1 MIRRPSYANTGC
13 GRRRRLVR
21 RIPAVCWLALV
32 VLADVLLALAVRVPS
47 LFGLDT
53 RGGFSERLWALDILM
68 LSIVPVVVFAA
79 VQLTRQQRQER
90 AQASASSSVIET
102 VMRTS
107 REWLWAVDGTGTITF
122 SSPMCEQLTGYKPA
136 ELVGSPI
143 GLVLDPADL
152 SEALRSRPPGGNAS
166 TFAGLVLVCRHREG
180 SRVLMEVSGHTVFG
194 ADGTGTGF
202 EGTARAMDDLS
213 STRRAADEIRERV
226 PALVSG
232 HNIVTAFSPSGAL
245 PTGR

>member
-143 GLVLDPADL
+143 GLVLDP
-152 SEALRSRPPGGNAS
+152 P
-166 TFAGLVLVCRHREG
+166 
-180 SRVLMEVSGHTVFG
+180 
-194 ADGTGTGF
+194 
-202 EGTARAMDDLS
+202 
-213 STRRAADEIRERV
+213 RRTCLKR
-226 PALVSG
+226 
-232 HNIVTAFSPSGAL
+232 
-245 PTGR
+245 